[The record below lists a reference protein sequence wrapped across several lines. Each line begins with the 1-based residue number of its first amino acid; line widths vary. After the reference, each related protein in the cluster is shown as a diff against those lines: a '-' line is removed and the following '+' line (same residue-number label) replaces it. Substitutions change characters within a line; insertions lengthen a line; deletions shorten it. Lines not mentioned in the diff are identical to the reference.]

1 MDIAIEHRGFLYSQD
16 ESSSITCRSKND
28 LYPIEPIN
36 MDQGCKYYF
45 IFKLIILFYLK
56 GNIGMKIV

>member
-28 LYPIEPIN
+28 LYPIQLIN
-36 MDQGCKYYF
+36 IDQGCKYYF
-45 IFKLIILFYLK
+45 IFK
-56 GNIGMKIV
+56 